1 MINDEVGAFFESI
14 NEYSVKHK
22 RFEVFTIHKNKV
34 DRKTAQ
40 VGEIVFNSTNLSKTS
55 YRKKNIKFAVK

>member
-22 RFEVFTIHKNKV
+22 RFEVFTKTKSTERQLKWAKLFLTQQIF
-34 DRKTAQ
+34 RKHH
-40 VGEIVFNSTNLSKTS
+40 IV
-55 YRKKNIKFAVK
+55 KKIIKFAVK